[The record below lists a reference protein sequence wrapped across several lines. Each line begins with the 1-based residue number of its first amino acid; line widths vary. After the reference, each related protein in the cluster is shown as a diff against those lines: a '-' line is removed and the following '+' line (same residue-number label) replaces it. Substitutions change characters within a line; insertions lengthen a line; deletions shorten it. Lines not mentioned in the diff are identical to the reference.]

1 MNKLDEFRTM
11 IDKTDDQ
18 KVLESG
24 QELLRDMINLSALR
38 QKVAELEE
46 GLTDGGKA
54 IFYFFAEE
62 LDEDEIVFAAERISG
77 RIKRLDRKAAKESKK
92 KEEKATE
99 DKEGDEVAHEGEVHV
114 PFDNARDAYGVF
126 VVDEDLDG
134 VSDFVFVAH
143 GGAWC
148 APDGVEDMQVEE
160 VEAAAFEHVFDVARF
175 FDDAADGFVIA
186 EEYGEVF
193 LDGLDVLFL
202 FDGEDGGRVVRFEF
216 VEDVA

>member
-38 QKVAELEE
+38 QKVAELEG

-99 DKEGDEVAHEGEVHV
+99 QKEGDEV
-114 PFDNARDAYGVF
+114 
-126 VVDEDLDG
+126 L
-134 VSDFVFVAH
+134 
-143 GGAWC
+143 
-148 APDGVEDMQVEE
+148 
-160 VEAAAFEHVFDVARF
+160 VEAKKP
-175 FDDAADGFVIA
+175 
-186 EEYGEVF
+186 
-193 LDGLDVLFL
+193 
-202 FDGEDGGRVVRFEF
+202 
-216 VEDVA
+216 

>member
-38 QKVAELEE
+38 KKVTELEE

-77 RIKRLDRKAAKESKK
+77 RIKRLDRKAAKELKK
-92 KEEKATE
+92 KEAKATE
-99 DKEGDEVAHEGEVHV
+99 YKDGDEESA
-114 PFDNARDAYGVF
+114 
-126 VVDEDLDG
+126 
-134 VSDFVFVAH
+134 
-143 GGAWC
+143 
-148 APDGVEDMQVEE
+148 
-160 VEAAAFEHVFDVARF
+160 EAKKS
-175 FDDAADGFVIA
+175 
-186 EEYGEVF
+186 
-193 LDGLDVLFL
+193 
-202 FDGEDGGRVVRFEF
+202 
-216 VEDVA
+216 

>member
-38 QKVAELEE
+38 QKVAELEG

-99 DKEGDEVAHEGEVHV
+99 DKEGDEVDEV
-114 PFDNARDAYGVF
+114 
-126 VVDEDLDG
+126 L
-134 VSDFVFVAH
+134 
-143 GGAWC
+143 
-148 APDGVEDMQVEE
+148 VETKKP
-160 VEAAAFEHVFDVARF
+160 
-175 FDDAADGFVIA
+175 
-186 EEYGEVF
+186 
-193 LDGLDVLFL
+193 
-202 FDGEDGGRVVRFEF
+202 
-216 VEDVA
+216 